1 MHVAVWGLCMLEG
14 EERQRSETA
23 ADAEGAGVVVG
34 QLEGEVP
41 TRGKAPLGADI
52 DGDEHLADTIGEG
65 GVAEVV
71 VAHAGADIEVPAR
84 VGLSQQG
91 FDVDVGAQ

>member
-1 MHVAVWGLCMLEG
+1 MWGLCMMEG
-14 EERQRSETA
+14 EEGRRSETA
-23 ADAEGAGVVVG
+23 VDAETEGAGVVVG

-41 TRGKAPLGADI
+41 TRGKAPVGADI

-71 VAHAGADIEVPAR
+71 VAHAGADIERSAAER
-84 VGLSQQG
+84 C
-91 FDVDVGAQ
+91 